1 MVRFAAPDRTL
12 RAPIEKETRLSE
24 TTPERPAVLGR
35 RGEAECVRARA
46 SLADG
51 RHADALAAV
60 RRARRLRPAQE
71 APVLALAE
79 ADALFGLVRY
89 REAVVVATRAL
100 RRGLEGDD
108 VEARLRVV
116 RGHGLWLTGPASRAH
131 GELRQAALQA
141 KAPLTRARV
150 LEEQALHASK
160 NQDREAA
167 LAHLAHAEQIYVA
180 TECASGQARV
190 L

>member
-1 MVRFAAPDRTL
+1 MT
-12 RAPIEKETRLSE
+12 TRRDAVSE

-35 RGEAECVRARA
+35 RGEAECARART
-46 SLADG
+46 SLAEG

-71 APVLALAE
+71 APGLALAE
-79 ADALFGLVRY
+79 ADALLGLLRY

-100 RRGLEGDD
+100 RRGLDHDD

-131 GELRQAALQA
+131 GEG
-141 KAPLTRARV
+141 
-150 LEEQALHASK
+150 
-160 NQDREAA
+160 REAA
-167 LAHLAHAEQIYVA
+167 RR
-180 TECASGQARV
+180 GQGPRTGGRGPG
-190 L
+190 